1 MNDGLYLKFSPDV
14 MQAYLIQK
22 EGYSLLDY
30 STMRYIDNRAAYV
43 FYELCCKWRRAGSFE
58 FTPDQMT
65 ERFQVKYDANKLFDR
80 IIKPAHDK
88 LRTLYEEGKS
98 DICFDYEVR
107 RGGRGRGGSVLSWK
121 FIIISKE
128 IQKRKEQET
137 RQFTKFLNSFFD
149 KETPMKRAV
158 IMEQV
163 NIMPYDKLCELN
175 QRIEKLQSGELA
187 TKDDRVRYICH
198 ILIQGFGINPNSIPD
213 PDMMF
218 KIPDKKDKKRN
229 TRATASVDVTPSLF
243 EPEVEIGFPF
253 QAKWNLFMQTIKEVV
268 GNSKF
273 DTWIKPMVPLKF
285 DEDKN
290 LLLIKVPSKF
300 YYEYIENNFL
310 QAMIAAR
317 DKAFPQAHVNYIIG
331 NSGF

>member
-1 MNDGLYLKFSPDV
+1 
-14 MQAYLIQK
+14 
-22 EGYSLLDY
+22 
-30 STMRYIDNRAAYV
+30 
-43 FYELCCKWRRAGSFE
+43 
-58 FTPDQMT
+58 MT
-65 ERFQVKYDANKLFDR
+65 GVQTCAL
-80 IIKPAHDK
+80 P
-88 LRTLYEEGKS
+88 
-98 DICFDYEVR
+98 IC
-107 RGGRGRGGSVLSWK
+107 RGGSVLSWK
-121 FIIISKE
+121 VIIISRK

-137 RQFTKFLNSFFD
+137 RRFTKFLNSFFD
-149 KETPMKRAV
+149 KEAPMKRAV

-253 QAKWNLFMQTIKEVV
+253 QAKWNLCT
-268 GNSKF
+268 
-273 DTWIKPMVPLKF
+273 
-285 DEDKN
+285 
-290 LLLIKVPSKF
+290 
-300 YYEYIENNFL
+300 
-310 QAMIAAR
+310 
-317 DKAFPQAHVNYIIG
+317 
-331 NSGF
+331 